1 MSLFNFG
8 YNTASISG
16 ALLYIEVSDT
26 YDCSSEPVCL
36 TSAFQKGYVVASC
49 LLGAVVGALL
59 AGSLAD
65 RFGRRTTL
73 LGNNIFYTIGPLG
86 MLLAPSVNALA
97 VARSVAGVGV
107 GISSAL
113 VHVYISEIVPA
124 ARRGGHGAI
133 LVMMGTGG
141 ILVANL
147 TAYLLA
153 ERWRL
158 VLGASVVTSLLQAA
172 VGPFVMPE
180 SRRWL
185 QSRELAAGARQVLVS
200 GGSNGERM
208 AQSAAGC
215 EDGGWGALRTAVRA
229 GDARKPLM
237 IGFGLQVLQQVS
249 GINVA
254 VYYAPTIF
262 KLAHFS
268 DDLSVFLSAAVSL
281 IQIMA
286 TLFLAGVIDRVGR
299 RPMCFVGLVLM
310 TVSLVVLGVSF
321 LLSGKAAGW
330 LSLGAVLL
338 YRVAFSLSLGPLPYI
353 ITAEIFPN
361 SYRASGVSLCW
372 AMNWISN
379 FVVSLTFLPLAEVTT
394 IPGTFFMYAA
404 VCIFAIWFVH
414 HQVPETTGRTL
425 EELEHLPQPGHA
437 NATTAADARSSN
449 GVNVTRI
456 SVVD

>member
-1 MSLFNFG
+1 
-8 YNTASISG
+8 
-16 ALLYIEVSDT
+16 
-26 YDCSSEPVCL
+26 
-36 TSAFQKGYVVASC
+36 
-49 LLGAVVGALL
+49 
-59 AGSLAD
+59 
-65 RFGRRTTL
+65 
-73 LGNNIFYTIGPLG
+73 
-86 MLLAPSVNALA
+86 
-97 VARSVAGVGV
+97 
-107 GISSAL
+107 
-113 VHVYISEIVPA
+113 
-124 ARRGGHGAI
+124 
-133 LVMMGTGG
+133 MMGTGG

-299 RPMCFVGLVLM
+299 RPMCFIGLGFM
-310 TVSLVVLGVSF
+310 TLSLVVLGVSF
-321 LLSGKAAGW
+321 LLSAKAAGG
-330 LSLGAVLL
+330 LALGAVLL

-361 SYRASGVSLCW
+361 RYRASGVSLCW
-372 AMNWISN
+372 AVNWISN
-379 FVVSLTFLPLAEVTT
+379 FVVSYTFLPLAEVTT

-414 HQVPETTGRTL
+414 HQVPETSGRTL
-425 EELEHLPQPGHA
+425 EQLERLVKPEPGGPA
-437 NATTAADARSSN
+437 YAALAGVGGGRGAARA
-449 GVNVTRI
+449 GV
-456 SVVD
+456 